1 MFMQPCVF
9 LSDRSHIK
17 KFTPNNYLYIK
28 NVRRLNIRHLTF
40 LFISIK
46 HAADAGP
53 QHAVQNHLNSTLNPA
68 TE

>member
-40 LFISIK
+40 FIYFNQTCS
-46 HAADAGP
+46 
-53 QHAVQNHLNSTLNPA
+53 
-68 TE
+68 

>member
-40 LFISIK
+40 LIYFNQ

-53 QHAVQNHLNSTLNPA
+53 QHAVQKSFKLNLESSN
-68 TE
+68 

>member
-53 QHAVQNHLNSTLNPA
+53 HAYHTKSFKLNLESSN
-68 TE
+68 